1 MADAF
6 GAPPPRR
13 VPAWLMRLV
22 APYVAFCAIDT
33 SMRVANTKAKRE
45 LGWQPAYPTYQ
56 EGINAMVG
64 RPKFD
69 LGRPSLSE
77 RHGTPWMPGEASSP
91 AQRSR
96 PQSARGNRCAGQ
108 TAVVPG
114 AVEPFVGE
122 GGDGAQLGEQR
133 RPAQHPV
140 GVVGVQPHALPLQVG
155 QRSVVG
161 RSCRSPASASAWAHP
176 VA

>member
-22 APYVAFCAIDT
+22 APYVAFFAIDT
-33 SMRVANTKAKRE
+33 SMRVANTKAQRE
-45 LGWQPAYPTYQ
+45 L
-56 EGINAMVG
+56 
-64 RPKFD
+64 
-69 LGRPSLSE
+69 
-77 RHGTPWMPGEASSP
+77 
-91 AQRSR
+91 
-96 PQSARGNRCAGQ
+96 AGQ